1 MTASREFFRVSV
13 NQLTLRREPTV
24 LADILDRIARGGII
38 EKYGANE
45 KGDWIRTKHNGR
57 EGWLYRRCMKQTEPP
72 WFTIARNEL
81 GVYEYPGAA
90 NNPRVV
96 EYLNTTTN
104 ISEALRS
111 QDETPWC
118 SGFVNWCMMQA
129 GRDRTK
135 SALARSWQNWGEH
148 INEPYVGCVVVFQRQ
163 VNFGHVGFYLG
174 ETDTHIKLL
183 GGNQQNPQTGIFE
196 VSEKSYPKA
205 DFLEYRAPKQK

>member
-13 NQLTLRREPTV
+13 KQLTLRKEPTV
-24 LADILDRIARGGII
+24 LADILDRIGRGGVI

-45 KGDWIRTKHNGR
+45 KGDWIKTKINGT
-57 EGWLYRRCMKQTEPP
+57 EGWLYHRCMKPTEPP
-72 WFTIARNEL
+72 WLTIARNEL
-81 GVYEYPGAA
+81 GVQEYPGAA

-96 EYLNTTTN
+96 DYLHTTTN

-135 SALARSWQNWGEH
+135 SALARSWQGWGER
-148 INEPYVGCVVVFQRQ
+148 INEPYVGCVVVFQRA
-163 VNFGHVGFYLG
+163 VNFGHVGFYLE
-174 ETDTHIKLL
+174 ETETHIKVL

>member
-13 NQLTLRREPTV
+13 KQLTLREEPTV
-24 LADILDRIARGGII
+24 LADILDRIERGGII
-38 EKYGANE
+38 EKYGVNE
-45 KGDWIRTKHNGR
+45 KGDWIRTKHNDK

-81 GVYEYPGAA
+81 GVQEYPGAA

-96 EYLNTTTN
+96 EYLHTTTN

-135 SALARSWQNWGEH
+135 SALARSWQGWGEH
-148 INEPYVGCVVVFQRQ
+148 INEPYIGCVVVFQRA
-163 VNFGHVGFYLG
+163 VNFGHVGFYLE
-174 ETDTHIKLL
+174 ETETHIKVL

-196 VSEKSYPKA
+196 VSEKSYPKT
-205 DFLEYRAPKQK
+205 DFLEYRAPTQK